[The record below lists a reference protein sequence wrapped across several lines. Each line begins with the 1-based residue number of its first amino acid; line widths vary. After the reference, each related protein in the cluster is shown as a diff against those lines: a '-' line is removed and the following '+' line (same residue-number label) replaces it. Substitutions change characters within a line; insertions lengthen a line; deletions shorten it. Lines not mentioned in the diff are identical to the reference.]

1 MKVLFATDGSAYAA
15 EAARV
20 LGEMEVLHPIDLTV
34 LTVSYDPE
42 DLESDIYRPWYKEF
56 REKEDERIRAHY
68 DQLHAL
74 LPHTRSVHMMH
85 LHGNPTHKIL
95 ETAREQECDLVV
107 LGAKGHTMLERI
119 LVGSVSEAVAFHAPC
134 SVLVIR
140 PEEDTEKDVSDTT
153 RLTLAY
159 DGSSRSGAAAE
170 ELLSLGWKDDTQ
182 VEIVGVAPIYDTV
195 GFEYAGPVT
204 IPEFSDQ
211 IRIQTDRLREE
222 IVESL
227 PRTAVHLSHER
238 HIGDAIVR
246 RAIDTK
252 SQMIIMGDSGHSP
265 LGKLIL
271 GSTTKYVLRH
281 APCSVWISR
290 YPCAERASEN
300 AAAAERKAQSSNPQ
314 EVASQ
319 DRNLGVGATMG

>member
-42 DLESDIYRPWYKEF
+42 DLESDVYRPWYKEF
-56 REKEDERIRAHY
+56 REKEDERIRNHY
-68 DQLHAL
+68 DQIHEL

-85 LHGNPTHKIL
+85 LHGNPTHRIL
-95 ETAREQECDLVV
+95 EVAREQEIDLIV

-140 PEEDTEKDVSDTT
+140 PEETTEANETETSGNKI
-153 RLTLAY
+153 TLAY
-159 DGSSRSGAAAE
+159 DGSSRAGAAAE
-170 ELLSLGWKDDTQ
+170 ELLSLRWNEDTQ
-182 VEIVGVAPIYDTV
+182 VEIVGVAPVYDTV

-211 IRIQTDRLREE
+211 IRGQAEKLREE
-222 IVESL
+222 LVETL
-227 PRTAVHLSHER
+227 PRTAIHLSSER

-246 RAIDTK
+246 RAEETG
-252 SQMIIMGDSGHSP
+252 SNMIVMGDSGHSP

-290 YPCAERASEN
+290 FPCAERAQE
-300 AAAAERKAQSSNPQ
+300 AVKAKAESTESTVDSSQ
-314 EVASQ
+314 ASQ
-319 DRNLGVGATMG
+319 LGVSAASS